1 MTRWIPVIILIAAAV
16 LIAGCSD
23 NQQPMPPTGAPSPS
37 PSPVATIPTTTQPP
51 TPISQS
57 SVSDNTV
64 LIQDFAFKPQTITV
78 KKGDIVRWE
87 NRDAAP
93 HRIVFT
99 DSSGRDTNTES
110 SVLTSSQSYSR
121 KFPDAGTYP
130 YYCKIH
136 PDMKGSVIVE

>member
-1 MTRWIPVIILIAAAV
+1 MTRWIPVILLIVAAV

-23 NQQPMPPTGAPSPS
+23 NQQPVQPTATTVPPPT
-37 PSPVATIPTTTQPP
+37 PVVTVPTTTSPP

-87 NRDAAP
+87 NSDSTP

-121 KFPDAGTYP
+121 KFPDAGTYL